1 VSRDSMAALTD
12 FEQFMRRVLE
22 IVFWILVAIPMILI
36 PIFFV
41 VYVLPV
47 EFSCNFSILNCSQH
61 INWSAALYLFS
72 PAELNPFDPAS
83 FISQLGLGANS
94 PIFKSSFFPGMSFA
108 AILSSFVIWYERKL
122 LAKMQYR
129 IGPQYA
135 GRVEGWLQSFADLFK
150 LLFKEMV
157 IPAKADAPF
166 FMAVPFAMMALSGAL
181 LAVVPISS
189 HIFITS
195 SPYSLLIAIAIL
207 SFFPLVTVLAGWA
220 SANKFSFIGGIRAL
234 YQMISYEIPFIL
246 SVLGVV
252 ILAGGTLSLSQI
264 VGSQTR
270 IWFVVPMILGAIVFY
285 ITAMA
290 ELERIPFDLPEADS
304 EIVAGWL
311 TEYTSMNFGAIN
323 LANYIKLYGLSAIF
337 TILFLGGW
345 QGPAPIPGSIW
356 FMIKTI
362 IMITLFLIPRGAF
375 GRVRID
381 QLIGFGWLWLVGLS
395 FANIFVA
402 VVLKATGIL

>member
-1 VSRDSMAALTD
+1 MAAITN
-12 FEQFMRRVLE
+12 FEQFVRRVLE
-22 IVFWILVAIPMILI
+22 IVFWILVAVPMIII
-36 PIFFV
+36 PLFLV

-47 EFSCNFSILNCSQH
+47 EFSCNFSMLSCSQH
-61 INWSAALYLFS
+61 INWSSFLYLVS
-72 PAELNPFDPAS
+72 PSELNPFNPNS
-83 FISQLGLGANS
+83 FLAQLGLGASS
-94 PIFKSSFFPGMSFA
+94 PIFKSSFFPGISFA

-129 IGPQYA
+129 VGPQYA

-150 LLFKEMV
+150 LLFKEVV

-166 FMAVPFAMMALSGAL
+166 FLAVPFALMALSGAL
-181 LAVVPISS
+181 LAVIPISAN
-189 HIFITS
+189 IYIS
-195 SPYSLLIAIAIL
+195 SSQYSLLIAIAIL

-246 SVLGVV
+246 SLVGIV
-252 ILAGGTLSLSQI
+252 ILAGGTLNLSQI
-264 VGSQTR
+264 VAAQDR
-270 IWFVVPMILGAIVFY
+270 IWFGIPMILGAIVFY

-311 TEYTSMNFGAIN
+311 TEYTSMNFGVIN
-323 LANYIKLYGLSAIF
+323 LATYIKLYGLSALF
-337 TILFLGGW
+337 TLLFLGGW
-345 QGPAPIPGSIW
+345 QGPAPIPGAIW

-381 QLIGFGWLWLVGLS
+381 QLIGFGWIWLVGLS
-395 FANIFVA
+395 FANIFIA
-402 VVLKATGIL
+402 VLLRATGIL

>member
-1 VSRDSMAALTD
+1 MAALTN
-12 FEQFMRRVLE
+12 FEQFVKRILE
-22 IVFWILVAIPMILI
+22 IVFWVVILVPMIII
-36 PIFFV
+36 PIFFF
-41 VYVLPV
+41 VYVLPI
-47 EFSCNFSILNCSQH
+47 EFSCHFSMLNCSQH
-61 INWSAALYLFS
+61 INWSSALYLFS
-72 PAELNPFDPAS
+72 PAELNPFDPTS
-83 FISQLGLGANS
+83 FISQMGLGATS
-94 PIFKSSFFPGMSFA
+94 ILFKSSFFPGITFA

-150 LLFKEMV
+150 LMFKEIV
-157 IPAKADAPF
+157 IPAKADALF
-166 FMAVPFAMMALSGAL
+166 FLAVPFAMMALAGAL
-181 LAVVPISS
+181 LAVIPISAN
-189 HIFITS
+189 IYITS
-195 SPYSLLIAIAIL
+195 SPYSLLIALAIL
-207 SFFPLVTVLAGWA
+207 SFFPLTVVMAGWA

-246 SVLGVV
+246 SVVGII
-252 ILAGGTLSLSQI
+252 ILSGGTLSLSQI
-264 VGSQTR
+264 VIAQGR
-270 IWFVVPMILGAIVFY
+270 IWFVIPMILGAVVFY
-285 ITAMA
+285 ITSMA

-311 TEYTSMNFGAIN
+311 TEYTSMNFGVIN
-323 LANYIKLYGLSAIF
+323 LATYIKLYGLSALF

-345 QGPAPIPGSIW
+345 QGPAPIPGALW

-375 GRVRID
+375 GRIRID
-381 QLIGFGWLWLVGLS
+381 QLIGFGWLWLVALS
-395 FANIFVA
+395 FSNIFIA

>member
-1 VSRDSMAALTD
+1 
-12 FEQFMRRVLE
+12 
-22 IVFWILVAIPMILI
+22 MILI
-36 PIFFV
+36 PLSFV

-47 EFSCNFSILNCSQH
+47 EFSCHFQILNCSQH
-61 INWSAALYLFS
+61 INWSAALYSVS
-72 PAELNPFDPAS
+72 PAELNPFSSTS
-83 FISQLGLGANS
+83 FISQIGLGATS
-94 PIFKSSFFPGMSFA
+94 AIFKSSFFPGISFA

-129 IGPQYA
+129 VGPQYA

-150 LLFKEMV
+150 LIFKEVV

-181 LAVVPISS
+181 LAVIPISAN
-189 HIFITS
+189 IYIAS
-195 SPYSLLIAIAIL
+195 SPYSLLIALAIL
-207 SFFPLVTVLAGWA
+207 SFFPLTTLLAGWA
-220 SANKFSFIGGIRAL
+220 SANKFSFIGGVRAL
-234 YQMISYEIPFIL
+234 YQMISYEIPFVL
-246 SVLGVV
+246 STLGVV
-252 ILAGGTLSLSQI
+252 ILSGGTLSLYQI
-264 VGSQTR
+264 VGAQHPV
-270 IWFVVPMILGAIVFY
+270 WFLLPLILGAIVFY

-311 TEYTSMNFGAIN
+311 TEYSSMSFGVIN
-323 LANYIKLYGLSAIF
+323 LAAYIKLYGLSALF

-345 QGPAPIPGSIW
+345 QGPAPIPGGLW

-362 IMITLFLIPRGAF
+362 IVITLFLIPRGAF

-381 QLIGFGWLWLVGLS
+381 QLIGFGWVWLVGLS
-395 FANIFVA
+395 FANIFIA

>member
-1 VSRDSMAALTD
+1 MAAITD
-12 FEQFMRRVLE
+12 FEQFVRRVLE
-22 IVFWILVAIPMILI
+22 IIFWILVAIPMILI
-36 PIFFV
+36 PIILV

-47 EFSCNFSILNCSQH
+47 EFSCHFSLLSCNQH
-61 INWSAALYLFS
+61 IDWSAILYMVS
-72 PAELNPFDPAS
+72 PQELNPFNPTS
-83 FISQLGLGANS
+83 FLHQIGLGATS
-94 PIFKSSFFPGMSFA
+94 PIFKSSFFPGISFA

-150 LLFKEMV
+150 LLFKEIV
-157 IPAKADAPF
+157 IPAKADALF
-166 FMAVPFAMMALSGAL
+166 FMAVPFALMALSGAL
-181 LAVVPISS
+181 LADIPISAN
-189 HIFITS
+189 IYIAS
-195 SPYSLLIAIAIL
+195 SPYSLLIALAIL
-207 SFFPLVTVLAGWA
+207 SFFPIVTVLAGWA

-234 YQMISYEIPFIL
+234 YQMISYEIPLVLSIVGIIIL
-246 SVLGVV
+246 SDGSLSFTGVV
-252 ILAGGTLSLSQI
+252 DA
-264 VGSQTR
+264 QTR
-270 IWFVVPMILGAIVFY
+270 VWFVIPMILAAIVFY

-311 TEYTSMNFGAIN
+311 TEYTSMSFGVIN
-323 LANYIKLYGLSAIF
+323 LATYIKLYGLSAIF

-345 QGPAPIPGSIW
+345 QGPAPIPGALW

-362 IMITLFLIPRGAF
+362 IVITLFLIPRGAF

-381 QLIGFGWLWLVGLS
+381 QLIGFGWLWLVGLA
-395 FANIFVA
+395 FANIFIA
-402 VVLKATGIL
+402 VCLRALGIL

>member
-1 VSRDSMAALTD
+1 MAAVTN
-12 FEQFMRRVLE
+12 FEQFVKRVLE
-22 IVFWILVAIPMILI
+22 IVFWVLILVPMVII

-47 EFSCNFSILNCSQH
+47 EFSCHFSMLSCSQQ

-72 PAELNPFDPAS
+72 PAELNPFSPTS
-83 FISQLGLGANS
+83 FISQMGLGANS
-94 PIFKSSFFPGMSFA
+94 IIFKSSFFPGISFA

-129 IGPQYA
+129 VGPQYA

-150 LLFKEMV
+150 LMFKEIV
-157 IPAKADAPF
+157 IPVNADAPF
-166 FMAVPFAMMALSGAL
+166 FMGVPFALMALSGAL
-181 LAVVPISS
+181 LAVIPISAN
-189 HIFITS
+189 IYITS
-195 SPYSLLIAIAIL
+195 SPYSLLIALAVL
-207 SFFPLVTVLAGWA
+207 SIFPLVTVLAGWA

-246 SVLGVV
+246 SVVGIV
-252 ILAGGTLSLSQI
+252 ILSGGTFSLSQI
-264 VGSQTR
+264 VGAQGR
-270 IWFVVPMILGAIVFY
+270 VWFVIPMILGAIVFY

-311 TEYTSMNFGAIN
+311 TEYTSMTFGVIN
-323 LANYIKLYGLSAIF
+323 LATYIKLYGLSALF

-345 QGPAPIPGSIW
+345 NGPAPIPGALW

-362 IMITLFLIPRGAF
+362 IVITLFLIPRGAF
-375 GRVRID
+375 GRIRID
-381 QLIGFGWLWLVGLS
+381 QLIGFGWLWLIGLS
-395 FANIFVA
+395 FANIFIA